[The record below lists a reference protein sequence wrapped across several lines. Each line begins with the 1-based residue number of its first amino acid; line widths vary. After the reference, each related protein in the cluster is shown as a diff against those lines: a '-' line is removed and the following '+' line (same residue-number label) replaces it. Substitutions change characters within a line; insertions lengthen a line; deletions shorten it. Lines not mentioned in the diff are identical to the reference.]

1 MPLIIALV
9 TGVTGVTGCTA
20 DTEQTEATNFRVIE
34 NGTTVMEV
42 RENASY
48 ADFYIPEGMQTP
60 FESDRLDDKLKKVY
74 DDARADLG
82 YFRETTLLP
91 VGLDAIEYSRI
102 LDIIRYEELSYF
114 PLKGRGIGDYLAA
127 ESTFQVLFEYY
138 LDGESAAETMT
149 RLNSEI
155 EDAAAEVMTGIAGLK
170 DDYSKIKYI
179 HDWMILNIQT
189 DSADSTDIYSSTLY
203 GAMVNKKALCEGM
216 AKAFSYLCN
225 LAGVENCIV
234 VGMAKLPH
242 MWNMVKLS
250 GNWYHVDVTY
260 DHPDEEIT
268 AVHPGFI
275 SYQYFCVPDEVIA
288 NDHTLSVHAFT
299 PPAANA
305 TIAGYFNHEGYIIG
319 NEAEAEKVIAK
330 ALVDAA
336 EAGRS
341 FASVKCSST
350 DLYMRVADRISERGG
365 FDGISDA
372 VMEQTG
378 IKQSYS
384 VSDYYSKFRILTF
397 FAEGENP

>member
-9 TGVTGVTGCTA
+9 AGVTGVTGCTA
-20 DTEQTEATNFRVIE
+20 ETEQTDATNFRVIE

-60 FESDRLDDKLKKVY
+60 FESDRMDDKLKKIY
-74 DDARADLG
+74 DDAREDLG

-91 VGLDAIEYSRI
+91 IGLDALEYSRI
-102 LDIIRYEELSYF
+102 LEIIRYEELSYF
-114 PLKGRGIGDYLAA
+114 PLKARGIGDYLAA
-127 ESTFQVLFEYY
+127 ESTFKVLFEYY
-138 LDGESAAETMT
+138 LEGESAAETMT

-155 EDAAAEVMTGIAGLK
+155 EDAAKEVMTGVNALA
-170 DDYSKIKYI
+170 DDYSKLKYI
-179 HDWMILNIQT
+179 HDWMILNIKT
-189 DSADSTDIYSSTLY
+189 DSANNPDIYPSTLY
-203 GAMVNKKALCEGM
+203 GAMVNKTALCEGM

-225 LAGVENCIV
+225 LAGIENCIV

-275 SYQYFCVPDEVIA
+275 SYQYFCVSDEVIA
-288 NDHTLSVHAFT
+288 NDHTLYIDTFT

-305 TIAGYFNHEGYIIG
+305 TISGYFNHEGYVIG
-319 NEAEAEKVIAK
+319 HESEAEAVITK

-341 FASVKCSST
+341 FASVKCDST
-350 DLYMRVADRISERGG
+350 DLYMRVADSISKRGG
-365 FDGISDA
+365 FDGISKA
-372 VMEQTG
+372 VEAQTG
-378 IKQSYS
+378 IKRDFS

-397 FAEGENP
+397 FAEGE